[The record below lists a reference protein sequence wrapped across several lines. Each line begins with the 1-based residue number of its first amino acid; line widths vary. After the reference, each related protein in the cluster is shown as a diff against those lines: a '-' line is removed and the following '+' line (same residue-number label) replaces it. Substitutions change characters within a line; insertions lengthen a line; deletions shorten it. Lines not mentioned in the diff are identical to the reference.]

1 MEKQVGREKV
11 KKMLIEK
18 DKIFLVHEDITLYNN
33 MSQLKQVIL
42 EFKKPNFQA
51 SDQCITHL
59 LFMKRWEQNFNNT
72 DIDKN
77 SKKFIEDKVTP
88 EFLN

>member
-1 MEKQVGREKV
+1 
-11 KKMLIEK
+11 MLIEK
-18 DKIFLVHEDITLYNN
+18 DKIFLAHEDITLYNN

-59 LFMKRWEQNFNNT
+59 LFMKRWE
-72 DIDKN
+72 
-77 SKKFIEDKVTP
+77 
-88 EFLN
+88 